1 MDKVWDEPE
10 SSYDRAVDTHIKS
23 LRAKL
28 KKITREDPIQTHRGF
43 GYSINP
49 DHKSTL

>member
-10 SSYDRAVDTHIKS
+10 SSFERAVDTHIKS

-28 KKITREDPIQTHRGF
+28 RQVAVDAEPIQTHRGL
-43 GYSINP
+43 GYSYSP
-49 DHKSTL
+49 RHA